1 MRTSFLVLK
10 ICTLAPQCLDQILTS
25 YMDLEQISGAT
36 VDVQDPPAG
45 SEGKVIISGTPD
57 QVLAAQS
64 LLQAFMMSA
73 R

>member
-1 MRTSFLVLK
+1 
-10 ICTLAPQCLDQILTS
+10 
-25 YMDLEQISGAT
+25 MDLEQISGAT